1 MWFRPYLDWIPLKI
15 ADSSTCLYK
24 KNGNTKIFSQKRVTP
39 RWIYT
44 KFRLQDNKTKSGSLA
59 MATRY
64 NRYKLH
70 NTKRPLTS
78 SSAQKRKPAFME
90 VGLVGYHEKE
100 KNQEKPNSQ
109 GVPPALW
116 SESRCGKG
124 IRDGNCLPKSL
135 ESQWTASRSSKG
147 DTIRI
152 NLSWSNILSNTG
164 S

>member
-1 MWFRPYLDWIPLKI
+1 MLVKPKNYSAGGMWFRPYLDWIPLKI

-100 KNQEKPNSQ
+100 KNQEKPNS
-109 GVPPALW
+109 P
-116 SESRCGKG
+116 
-124 IRDGNCLPKSL
+124 
-135 ESQWTASRSSKG
+135 RSSSSSVKWVSL
-147 DTIRI
+147 RQRYQRWK
-152 NLSWSNILSNTG
+152 LSAQVAG
-164 S
+164 KPMDG